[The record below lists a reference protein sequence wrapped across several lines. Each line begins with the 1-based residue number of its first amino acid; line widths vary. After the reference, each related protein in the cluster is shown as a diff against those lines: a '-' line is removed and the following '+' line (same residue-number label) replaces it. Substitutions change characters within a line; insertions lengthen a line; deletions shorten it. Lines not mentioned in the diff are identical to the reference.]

1 MTPRGSA
8 VPESAGRPMNMY
20 EASDETKSRVPRDYS
35 WIEAVNSI
43 IPTLRPSNAEE
54 LDGRQLYG
62 EMYALSQNQEEPV
75 QAQQF
80 SPQLANAYS
89 ISLQDQMNEITAQT
103 RAAQRMAQN
112 NPAAQAAIAAQAYEA
127 INKVKGEEFRMNQGL
142 ANQVQT
148 ANIAAMNDAQLK
160 NLGILDQQY
169 TRQAQARSNTKAVAQ
184 AALNSI
190 SDKYAKNSLENRTLQ
205 TYENMYN
212 YRYDKAGRAINM
224 NPLAQYNIP
233 TVGSTSKPKDASG
246 DDLLPVYNS
255 KGDVTG
261 YKVKQD
267 AKTKEKAKNGS
278 IVKAI
283 RNL

>member
-1 MTPRGSA
+1 
-8 VPESAGRPMNMY
+8 
-20 EASDETKSRVPRDYS
+20 
-35 WIEAVNSI
+35 
-43 IPTLRPSNAEE
+43 
-54 LDGRQLYG
+54 
-62 EMYALSQNQEEPV
+62 
-75 QAQQF
+75 
-80 SPQLANAYS
+80 
-89 ISLQDQMNEITAQT
+89 
-103 RAAQRMAQN
+103 
-112 NPAAQAAIAAQAYEA
+112 
-127 INKVKGEEFRMNQGL
+127 MNQGL

-212 YRYDKAGRAINM
+212 YRYDKAGRLINM
-224 NPLAQYNIP
+224 NPLAQWDVSGLTSGKSGAKDLPEGYEYIYDKN
-233 TVGSTSKPKDASG
+233 SKPI
-246 DDLLPVYNS
+246 
-255 KGDVTG
+255 DVR
-261 YKVKQD
+261 
-267 AKTKEKAKNGS
+267 KTPKEKAKNGS

>member
-1 MTPRGSA
+1 
-8 VPESAGRPMNMY
+8 
-20 EASDETKSRVPRDYS
+20 
-35 WIEAVNSI
+35 
-43 IPTLRPSNAEE
+43 
-54 LDGRQLYG
+54 
-62 EMYALSQNQEEPV
+62 MYALSQNQEEPV

-80 SPQLANAYS
+80 SPQLANTYS

-212 YRYDKAGRAINM
+212 YRYDKAGRLINM
-224 NPLAQYNIP
+224 NPLAQWD
-233 TVGSTSKPKDASG
+233 VSGLTSGKAGGKDVA
-246 DDLLPVYNS
+246 PE
-255 KGDVTG
+255 G
-261 YKVKQD
+261 YEYETILKK
-267 AKTKEKAKNGS
+267 KKADKSKNGS

>member
-1 MTPRGSA
+1 MDTMFFGDDYEDEARPISQETLNEKPKDKLSPYVNA
-8 VPESAGRPMNMY
+8 INSVVPY
-20 EASDETKSRVPRDYS
+20 F
-35 WIEAVNSI
+35 
-43 IPTLRPSNAEE
+43 RPSDAEE

-75 QAQQF
+75 QAQLF
-80 SPQLANAYS
+80 SPELVSPYS

-103 RAAQRMAQN
+103 RAAQKMAQG

-127 INKVKGEEFRMNQGL
+127 INKVKGEEFRMNQGM
-142 ANQVQT
+142 ADKVYTGNV
-148 ANIAAMNDAQLK
+148 AAINDAKLK

-169 TRQAQARSNTKAVAQ
+169 ARQAQAKSNTKAVTQ

-190 SDKYAKNSLENRTLQ
+190 SDKYAKNSLENRTLK

-212 YRYDKAGRAINM
+212 YRYDANGRAINM
-224 NPLAQYNIP
+224 NGLAQYNIP
-233 TVGSTSKPKDASG
+233 TVGTTSTPKDASG
-246 DDLLPVYNS
+246 DDLLPIYNA

-267 AKTKEKAKNGS
+267 AKSKSKTGKNGS
-278 IVKAI
+278 IVKAM